1 MKYLFVF
8 VRLLLFYKLYKKI
21 AHAWRHW
28 LYDIILFER
37 LTASIKKVVI
47 LFINV
52 SKKKGNFKDSQIKKF
67 LFKCQ

>member
-52 SKKKGNFKDSQIKKF
+52 SKKKRKFQRFTNKKV
-67 LFKCQ
+67 LV